1 MTIYLQDKSSVVFL
15 HDFPLA
21 DSDKYLYYSY
31 ADGSAATPYLG
42 EEGIYENAYSSLLSY
57 GNKKAGE
64 LVIASG
70 KAYAKRN
77 CDLHDL
83 LSLRDNGIYSLAS
96 GEDNTVYYSDKSLC
110 FNNLYEDEKITFKLE
125 LLGK

>member
-1 MTIYLQDKSSVVFL
+1 MLMEVLQHHILEKK
-15 HDFPLA
+15 A
-21 DSDKYLYYSY
+21 
-31 ADGSAATPYLG
+31 
-42 EEGIYENAYSSLLSY
+42 YENAYSSLLSY